1 MAAKNILSLILPPAS
16 IGKRILASVCDLTL
30 IFFLSVFI
38 IGKLWIPIYHA
49 DVVIQFKLLLL
60 NYSEQLYAGKFL
72 EFFNEINSNKAI
84 LDMFI
89 NIDHILFFTTWIY
102 YALNGMFLQGGSLGK
117 QIFNLRVLKITTL
130 KLPSYGE
137 SVLRSGMLTFFLF
150 MAWPFCMVL
159 NLCFV
164 CLNKMHRGFHDW
176 FCQTYVV
183 SCEVLEQIKEKI
195 ISSANA
201 DKSELDVS

>member
-1 MAAKNILSLILPPAS
+1 MAEKNILNLILPPAS

-60 NYSEQLYAGKFL
+60 NYAEQLQSGKFL
-72 EFFNEINSNKAI
+72 EFFNEVNSNKAI

-89 NIDHILFFTTWIY
+89 SIDHILFFTTWIY
-102 YALNGMFLQGGSLGK
+102 YALNGIILQGGSLGK
-117 QIFNLRVLKITTL
+117 QIFNLRVLKVTTL
-130 KLPSYGE
+130 KLPTYGE
-137 SVLRSGMLTFFLF
+137 SILRSGILTFFLF
-150 MAWPFCMVL
+150 TAWPFGMVL

-183 SCEVLEQIKEKI
+183 SYEVLEQIKEKI
-195 ISSANA
+195 ISSANE
-201 DKSELDVS
+201 DKSELDMH